1 MNKEAKNQCP
11 QCGSDRIHR
20 SHRRGAIERIL
31 ILLGA
36 EIRRCHPCRGRYAWF
51 GSRSLPLADLSAGR
65 VRSSLALS
73 GGFLVCLL
81 LVWWMIVRFTAL
93 SG

>member
-1 MNKEAKNQCP
+1 MSEGPKNRCP

-20 SHRRGAIERIL
+20 SHRRGAIERTL
-31 ILLGA
+31 SLLGA

-51 GSRSLPLADLSAGR
+51 GSRAIRLVDPSAGR
-65 VRSSLALS
+65 MRASLAL
-73 GGFLVCLL
+73 GAGFLVCLV
-81 LVWWMIVRFTAL
+81 LVWWMILRFTEL

>member
-1 MNKEAKNQCP
+1 MKLRCP

-31 ILLGA
+31 SLLGA
-36 EIRRCHPCRGRYAWF
+36 DIRRCHPCRSRQAWF
-51 GSRSLPLADLSAGR
+51 GAQAIPLIDPGAGR
-65 VRSSLALS
+65 MRSSLALL
-73 GGFLVCLL
+73 GGLLVCLL
-81 LVWWMIVRFTAL
+81 LVWWMILRFTEL